1 MKKIDL
7 ITGFLGSGK
16 TSFIKKYA
24 RYLMKQGFKVG
35 ILINDYGA
43 VNVDMMLLQDLQKE
57 GCELEM
63 VAGGCDADC
72 HRRRFKTKLIAMGM
86 SDYDRVL
93 IEPSGIFDVDEFFD
107 SLYEEPLCKWYE
119 IGNVITIVDA
129 NIEDEL
135 SEQSEFIFASML
147 ANAGMVLLSKTES
160 AEKNK
165 ISQTIAHINNSMEKI
180 KCKRRFEHEILIKDW
195 NNLNDSDYE
204 RILNCGYVSE
214 DYVKTFDE
222 DNAFK
227 TIYIMNKN
235 IPENSLNEAVN
246 KLLNDKECGDVFRIK
261 GFVKVSDNKWL
272 QINATSKETSV
283 DKIELGQEIMIV
295 IGENLNET
303 RINEIINEYAV

>member
-24 RYLMKQGFKVG
+24 RYLIKQGFKVG

-63 VAGGCDADC
+63 VAGGCDAEC

-107 SLYEEPLCKWYE
+107 AVYEEPLCKWYE

-129 NIEDEL
+129 NIEEEL

-147 ANAGMVLLSKTES
+147 ANAGMVLLSKTECVQ
-160 AEKNK
+160 KDK
-165 ISQTIAHINNSMEKI
+165 ISQTIAHINKSMEKI

-204 RILNCGYVSE
+204 RILNCGYVAE

-222 DNAFK
+222 ANAFN
-227 TIYIMNKN
+227 TIYIMNKK
-235 IPENSLNEAVN
+235 IPENFLKELFN
-246 KLLNDKECGDVFRIK
+246 KLLNDNECGEVFRIK
-261 GFVKVSDNKWL
+261 GFVKASDNNWL
-272 QINATSKETSV
+272 QINATSKEICI
-283 DKIELGQEIMIV
+283 DEIALGQEIIIV

-303 RINEIINEYAV
+303 RINEIIGEYVL